1 MVDHKCKLSHGKVNK
16 EIVWR
21 NNPYIANLFNVH
33 NFGNKK
39 VVSHRVLE
47 KHLEQC
53 FKLPNKSC
61 KPL

>member
-33 NFGNKK
+33 NFGKTFGTVFQTTK
-39 VVSHRVLE
+39 
-47 KHLEQC
+47 
-53 FKLPNKSC
+53 
-61 KPL
+61 